1 VLLLDPQA
9 EDDAR
14 AKIVADARAAIE
26 AQGELVRYDDWGSR
40 ALTYPID
47 RKTAA
52 EYHMLQF
59 HASSP
64 ALLEQLNRSL
74 RLADEALRFR
84 IVKLAA
90 GVPDPPD
97 MRSAAE
103 APVLPT
109 PAPVPAPA
117 AAPAAAEPV
126 AAAEAPAVAEPA
138 PAAEPAASADAPAV
152 ADPAPVEPADAPPAP
167 AEPAEAPAEP
177 AAAAETTAEVADAD
191 AEPDAAPPADAA

>member
-47 RKTAA
+47 RKSVA

-109 PAPVPAPA
+109 PAPAPIPVPAE
-117 AAPAAAEPV
+117 APV
-126 AAAEAPAVAEPA
+126 AAEAPVGAEPG
-138 PAAEPAASADAPAV
+138 PAAEPAAAAEATAV
-152 ADPAPVEPADAPPAP
+152 ADPAPVEPADAPPAS
-167 AEPAEAPAEP
+167 AEPAEAPGEPAES
-177 AAAAETTAEVADAD
+177 AAAAETTAEVASAD
-191 AEPDAAPPADAA
+191 AEPDAAPPADGA